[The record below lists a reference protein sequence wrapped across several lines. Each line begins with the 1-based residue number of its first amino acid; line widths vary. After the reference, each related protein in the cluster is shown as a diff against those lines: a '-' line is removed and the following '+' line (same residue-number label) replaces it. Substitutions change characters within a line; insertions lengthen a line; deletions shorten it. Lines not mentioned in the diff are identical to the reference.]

1 MNKFTLSLGRIYKE
15 DGNKNVLE
23 NGYPYLS
30 HGKTKDIYYFF
41 HEIIQENEVDPGTEE
56 ITQVEACY
64 AYMVSIDANS
74 TIEAVINSAVKKAYG
89 LKSDSEYI
97 SFLNEVIA
105 KNYDS
110 ISDPDVLEYLSF
122 VKKLKNE
129 LASFGIIKKEVVSN
143 NISSVQILGL
153 MKEIISNDTSV
164 LSDEQAANNKYL
176 LKPFE
181 SFIGKPMKNGTKFT
195 YGDKIYKAIKDL
207 DSVVSTWIP
216 GIATL
221 SIYNEVTLNAGTKKD
236 PIPYSESGMALTKGL
251 YYTSNGKM
259 YLCVRDCPA
268 TLVPITAL
276 KILMFVQE
284 VK

>member
-41 HEIIQENEVDPGTEE
+41 HEIIEENEIDPGTEE
-56 ITQVEACY
+56 ITKVQACY
-64 AYMVSIDANS
+64 AYIVSVDANS
-74 TIEAVINSAVKKAYG
+74 TVDAIINSAVKRAYG

-105 KNYDS
+105 KNYDN
-110 ISDPDVLEYLSF
+110 ISDSDVLEYLSF
-122 VKKLKNE
+122 VKRLKNE
-129 LASFGIIKKEVVSN
+129 LASFGIIKKEIISD
-143 NISSVQILGL
+143 NISSAQILGL

-181 SFIGKPMKNGTKFT
+181 SFINKPMKKGTKFT

-207 DSVVSTWIP
+207 DSVVETWIP
-216 GIATL
+216 GTATL

-236 PIPYSESGMALTKGL
+236 PIPYSKSGMALIKGL
-251 YYTSNGKM
+251 YYTSNSKM

-268 TLVPITAL
+268 TLVPITRL
-276 KILMFVQE
+276 ESLMFVE
-284 VK
+284 KVE

>member
-1 MNKFTLSLGRIYKE
+1 MNKLRLSLGRIYKE

-41 HEIIQENEVDPGTEE
+41 HEIIQENEVDPGTEK

-64 AYMVSIDANS
+64 AYIVSIDANS
-74 TIEAVINSAVKKAYG
+74 TVEAIINSAVKKAYG

-105 KNYDS
+105 KNYDD
-110 ISDPDVLEYLSF
+110 ISDSDVLEYLSF
-122 VKKLKNE
+122 VKRLKDE
-129 LASFGIIKKEVVSN
+129 LMSFGIIKKEAVSDN
-143 NISSVQILGL
+143 VSSVKILGL
-153 MKEIISNDTSV
+153 MKEIISNDTTV
-164 LSDEQAANNKYL
+164 LSDQQAVNNKYL

-181 SFIGKPMKNGTKFT
+181 SFIGKPMKKGVKFT
-195 YGDKIYKAIKDL
+195 YGDKIYKAIQDIS
-207 DSVVSTWIP
+207 SVVQTWIP
-216 GIATL
+216 GTATL
-221 SIYNEVTLNAGTKKD
+221 SIYNEITLNAGTKED
-236 PIPYSESGMALTKGL
+236 PIPYSEAGMALTKGL
-251 YYTSNGKM
+251 YYTSNNKM

-268 TLVPITAL
+268 TLVPITML
-276 KILMFVQE
+276 EILMFVEE

>member
-1 MNKFTLSLGRIYKE
+1 MNKLRLSLGRIYKE

-64 AYMVSIDANS
+64 AYIVPIDANS
-74 TIEAVINSAVKKAYG
+74 TVEAIINSAVKKAYE

-122 VKKLKNE
+122 VKRLKNE
-129 LASFGIIKKEVVSN
+129 LVSFGILKKETVSN
-143 NISSVQILGL
+143 NISSTQIFGL
-153 MKEIISNDTSV
+153 MKEIISNDTTI
-164 LSDEQAANNKYL
+164 LSDQQAADNKYL

-181 SFIGKPMKNGTKFT
+181 WFINKPMKKGTKFT
-195 YGDKIYKAIKDL
+195 YGDKIYKAIQDI
-207 DSVVSTWIP
+207 DSVVETWIP
-216 GIATL
+216 GTATL

-268 TLVPITAL
+268 TLVPITRL
-276 KILMFVQE
+276 KSLMFVQE
-284 VK
+284 VE